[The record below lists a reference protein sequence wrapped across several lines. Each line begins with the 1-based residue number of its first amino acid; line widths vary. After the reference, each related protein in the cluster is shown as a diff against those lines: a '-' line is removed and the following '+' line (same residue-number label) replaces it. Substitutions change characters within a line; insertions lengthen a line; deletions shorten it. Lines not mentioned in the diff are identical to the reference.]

1 MISDLE
7 RLKKKMQE
15 KPWLYEEEEHA
26 VLNLAEEAIQILR
39 NLVKLNAADDYSGKP
54 AVVQIEEWLKEHEG

>member
-7 RLKKKMQE
+7 RLKKKMIE

-26 VLNLAEEAIQILR
+26 VLSLAEEAIAFITD
-39 NLVKLNAADDYSGKP
+39 LVDGALYNQEGGIDIG
-54 AVVQIEEWLKEHEG
+54 AVKSWLKDHE